1 MSKVPSSNNKLP
13 NRLGTEMNPRD
24 VNRYPA
30 FRHGTKRDA
39 TVAFTTWT
47 LNSFLRTKPK
57 NRNFT
62 VVVEEEVK
70 VKAVTASAVN

>member
-1 MSKVPSSNNKLP
+1 MLRLSKIPSSNNKLP
-13 NRLGTEMNPRD
+13 NRLTEMNPRD

-30 FRHGTKRDA
+30 FLHGTMRA
-39 TVAFTTWT
+39 AFVELSTWT

-62 VVVEEEVK
+62 VVEEEVK
-70 VKAVTASAVN
+70 ATAPAI

>member
-1 MSKVPSSNNKLP
+1 
-13 NRLGTEMNPRD
+13 MNPRD

-39 TVAFTTWT
+39 TVALTTWT

-57 NRNFT
+57 NRNGNANT
-62 VVVEEEVK
+62 VVEEEEVK
-70 VKAVTASAVN
+70 ATAVTASAVN